1 MSATFTFEGNPGPD
15 DVYGI
20 PNNAVCSKC
29 GDWAWLKESLYSDEE
44 FTECCDAYPEPDP
57 FGDRW

>member
-1 MSATFTFEGNPGPD
+1 MNYLSSPFEGNPGPD

-29 GDWAWLKESLYSDEE
+29 GEWAWLKDDLGDEI
-44 FTECCDAYPEPDP
+44 TECCEAYPEKEA
-57 FGDRW
+57 F